1 MAEVGR
7 GTVLA
12 GRYRVLE
19 ALPSDLDGVSVWKA
33 IDQILDRPVRVRVLQ
48 SGDVGPALDAARR
61 AALVTDARL
70 VRVLDV
76 GTHEGVGYVVSEQIV
91 GASLAQ
97 LVEHGPLTADQA
109 RAVVGEAAAALEVA
123 RRRGVHHLA
132 LRPSVVHV
140 SADGRVLISGL
151 ALDAALL
158 GVPHGDAGATSRTD
172 AVDLVRLLYTGLTGR
187 WPAHRDGHALPTP
200 GVGAAPVLDGAPVPP
215 AELAPGVPN
224 DLDTLCAVTLGSYED
239 GPHGPGDL
247 VHELEPW
254 GEIRVGRSAD
264 ELADRTDGRGALTA
278 APSVPTEAEIE
289 AATAP
294 VRVPRQSVRTVF
306 DEAPPGV
313 VRPGTPP
320 PAAPTRVSNLP
331 RSASRVDRTSAL
343 PAAGAA
349 ATAAAGA
356 TSAAAAPTLPA
367 SLPPLEPADHAGGPP
382 AAVSPEPYGTEPYGT
397 EDDAW
402 GNAAWGG
409 DDGDPFPFDQD
420 DEEDGRRR
428 FDPTAVVLVV
438 VGIVVLIGLV
448 FAARALFTVPGGTDP
463 AATQAEQPAA
473 PAETEAPPAE
483 SAAPPPP
490 AEPPAAGPPVVI
502 GIRSLDASDADG
514 EHEEAVT
521 RAIDGDPGT
530 YWFSQTYNRPDFAGL
545 KDGVGLEV
553 RLAAPAAVSAVT
565 LAVNGS
571 GGNVEVRATSGDAPT
586 QGDVLAS
593 APMGAQTAL
602 TFAAPVETDVLT
614 VWFTELPTMPD
625 GRFRIELTDLTLG

>member
-19 ALPSDLDGVSVWKA
+19 PLPSDLDGVSVWRA
-33 IDQILDRPVRVRVLQ
+33 TDQILDRPVRVRVLQ
-48 SGDVGPALDAARR
+48 SGDVAPALDAARR

-140 SADGRVLISGL
+140 SADGRVLIAGL

-158 GVPHGDAGATSRTD
+158 GVPHGDATATSRRD

-187 WPAHRDGHALPTP
+187 WPADRDAVLQVAGMEL
-200 GVGAAPVLDGAPVPP
+200 APVLDGAPVPP
-215 AELAPGVPN
+215 AELAADVPN
-224 DLDTLCAVTLGSYED
+224 DLDTLCTVTLGGYED
-239 GPHGPGDL
+239 GPHSPGDL

-264 ELADRTDGRGALTA
+264 DAAARPGAGAAAAAAA
-278 APSVPTEAEIE
+278 APADVE

-294 VRVPRQSVRTVF
+294 VRVPRQSVRTMF

-320 PAAPTRVSNLP
+320 PAAPARASGLP
-331 RSASRVDRTSAL
+331 TSASRVDRTSAL

-349 ATAAAGA
+349 GVAAAAHGA
-356 TSAAAAPTLPA
+356 PAPAAPTLPA
-367 SLPPLEPADHAGGPP
+367 SLPPVSAGHRADGMPASVPP
-382 AAVSPEPYGTEPYGT
+382 AADE
-397 EDDAW
+397 DAW
-402 GNAAWGG
+402 GTAAWGG
-409 DDGDPFPFDQD
+409 GDDGGDDPFPFEQD
-420 DEEDGRRR
+420 EPDGRRR

-438 VGIVVLIGLV
+438 VGVVVLIGLV
-448 FAARALFTVPGGTDP
+448 FAARALFTLPDRGDPGGG
-463 AATQAEQPAA
+463 TQAEQPAEP
-473 PAETEAPPAE
+473 PASEPPAE
-483 SAAPPPP
+483 GEEPAP
-490 AEPPAAGPPVVI
+490 EEPAAGDVPVVM
-502 GIRSLDASDADG
+502 GIRTVNPTDPAG
-514 EHEEAVT
+514 EREEEVG
-521 RAIDGDPGT
+521 RAIDGDPAT
-530 YWFSQTYNRPDFAGL
+530 FWFSQTYSRPDFGGL
-545 KDGVGLEV
+545 KDGVGLEL
-553 RLAAPAAVSAVT
+553 RLAQPAAVSAVT
-565 LAVNGS
+565 LLVNGT
-571 GGNVEVRATSGDAPT
+571 GGNVEVRATAGDAPT
-586 QGDVLAS
+586 AGEVLAS
-593 APMGAQTAL
+593 GPMGPETAL
-602 TFAAPVETDVLT
+602 TFASPVETDVLT
-614 VWFTELPTMPD
+614 VWFSELPTMAD
-625 GRFRIELTDLTLG
+625 GRFRIELTEVTVG

>member
-19 ALPSDLDGVSVWKA
+19 PLPSDLDGVSVWRA
-33 IDQILDRPVRVRVLQ
+33 TDQILDRPVRVRVLQ
-48 SGDVGPALDAARR
+48 SGDVAPALDAARR

-97 LVEHGPLTADQA
+97 LVEHGALTADQA

-140 SADGRVLISGL
+140 SSDGRVLVSGL

-158 GVPHGDAGATSRTD
+158 GVPHGDAGATSRKD

-187 WPAHRDGHALPTP
+187 WPADRDGVLQVAGMEL
-200 GVGAAPVLDGAPVPP
+200 APVLDRGPVPP
-215 AELAPGVPN
+215 GELAAGVPN
-224 DLDTLCAVTLGSYED
+224 DLDTLCSVTLGGYED
-239 GPHGPGDL
+239 GPHSPGDL

-264 ELADRTDGRGALTA
+264 DLAGRAGPA
-278 APSVPTEAEIE
+278 AAAVAEEPVEVE

-320 PAAPTRVSNLP
+320 PAAPARVSNLP
-331 RSASRVDRTSAL
+331 TAASRVERTSAL
-343 PAAGAA
+343 PAAGVAGA
-349 ATAAAGA
+349 AAAGA
-356 TSAAAAPTLPA
+356 VAGAGPATAAAPTLPA
-367 SLPPLEPADHAGGPP
+367 SLPPVAHGGPEAPPP
-382 AAVSPEPYGTEPYGT
+382 AVPPAGYAAEPDVWGG
-397 EDDAW
+397 DAW
-402 GNAAWGG
+402 GGG
-409 DDGDPFPFDQD
+409 EGDDPFPFEQD
-420 DEEDGRRR
+420 EPEERRR

-438 VGIVVLIGLV
+438 VGIAVLIGLV
-448 FAARALFTVPGGTDP
+448 IAARALFDTPGGSGGPGGTQAEETAAPPQTEAP
-463 AATQAEQPAA
+463 AEEEPAPEQPA
-473 PAETEAPPAE
+473 
-483 SAAPPPP
+483 
-490 AEPPAAGPPVVI
+490 PAAGPPVVI

-514 EHEEAVT
+514 EHEEAVSL
-521 RAIDGDPGT
+521 AIDGDPGT
-530 YWFSQTYNRPDFAGL
+530 FWYSQTYNRADFAGL
-545 KDGVGLEV
+545 KEGVGLEL
-553 RLAAPAAVSAVT
+553 RLAQPTAVSGLT
-565 LAVNGS
+565 LAVNGT
-571 GGNVEVRATSGDAPT
+571 GGNVEVRATGGDAPT
-586 QGDVLAS
+586 QGDVLAA
-593 APMGAQTAL
+593 APMGPETAL
-602 TFAAPVETDVLT
+602 AFAAPVETDVLT
-614 VWFTELPTMPD
+614 VWFTELPTMAD
-625 GRFRIELTDLTLG
+625 GRFRIELTELTVG